1 MANRKQKHKDNLV
14 LLFDGTCNYCNRW
27 VNFIVRHDRKKLFRF
42 AAIQSEIGKK
52 LLNEYQISSS
62 EDTVVLIYDGK
73 AYLKSTAGLRIMKYI
88 GGIYSA
94 FYVFILIPP
103 FIRNYF
109 YEIIARNRYRWWKKK
124 TNA

>member
-94 FYVFILIPP
+94 FYVFILD
-103 FIRNYF
+103 RKSTRLN
-109 YEIIARNRYRWWKKK
+109 
-124 TNA
+124 